1 MKTSRFVSGII
12 LSVLMMF
19 SLSCKHQQTHK
30 ESQLIKS
37 YSQDAVF
44 KATMPI
50 QISFTKK
57 PELISGLSKSTHQQL
72 IETRPHVKGKIFR
85 TNDKTLIFVPEKPL
99 DHGKTYEV
107 LVHLDKLFS
116 RPANKTFSFN
126 IKVSPLYFDLHFS
139 NLKPWQEGNP
149 QQSQL
154 TGNII
159 ASDRVDI
166 EDLQKNIF
174 ARIDNTALSVKLQ
187 PGNDPMTFT
196 FAIDSILRTEKKKS
210 IKISILGKPF
220 GLTKNLE
227 WTYVIPAAN
236 QFTLIQYNV
245 VKKPETHLALTFSDF
260 LSTDQNLDGLI
271 YFQDGSKIKLSV
283 KDNVVKLY
291 PVYPLKGEHKLIIS
305 QKIKNRKGK
314 NLSGD
319 YQIKP
324 VFVMAP
330 PQLRFLGKG
339 NILAGKEK
347 WIIPFEA
354 INLSAVDV
362 VIFKIYS
369 NNVHQFL
376 QQYALN
382 EAGWSLDRVGEYIHH
397 EKITLQTGSMEPDN
411 KWKNY
416 AIDLTKMVNAEP
428 GAIYKVGFRFKKE
441 DALYT
446 CPGDTSHQVQDLS
459 DSTNYYYSDYYYP
472 KNYQWSERNDPCKN
486 SYYYHERFAERNFLA
501 TNIGL
506 TVKGLE
512 GLKYKVYARD
522 LLTVNPL
529 SKIKVQFYSYQN
541 QLLAETTTDGRGE
554 AEVQLKKK
562 PFLVIAKNGKQYAY
576 LRLKGG
582 TSLSYSKFN
591 TDGVQSKTGIKAY
604 IFGERGVW
612 RPGDTL
618 FLTFVLQDKAKILPA
633 GHPLQMEVRDARDR
647 KIYSE
652 NTTHGINGFYV
663 FKVPTSQDAPTGLWR
678 AKVQLGNETFTKNL
692 RVETILPNRI
702 KMEMTSPFKRFTYGK
717 NRFIKLVAKWLHGGL
732 ASGLKALVTENI
744 APLKTVFKNFKA
756 YQFDDPSKQ
765 FYPDEQDVFDGK
777 LDSLGK
783 AKIKVVIPQGKRLPG
798 MLQLTFIS
806 KVFEPG
812 GRFSIDQKSFEY
824 APYNRFVGIK
834 APDASSQHYLE
845 TNKNQQFSIVTVD
858 ANGKKVPVNKLK
870 VEVFKLDWSWWYN
883 SNNSNLGSYI
893 SRHYND
899 RLLSKTISTKNGK
912 ANFSFKV
919 SYPDWGNYFIRV
931 TDVKG
936 GHSTGMTVYFDWPSS
951 YSRSDRKSPGDAT
964 LLSLSAD
971 KEKYAPGETVH
982 LRFPTPKNAKVLISI
997 EKNNQLLKSW
1007 WVDAT
1012 DKETEVQFKITKE
1025 MTPNVYAFV
1034 SVIQPHLQTKNDL
1047 PIRSYGL
1054 ISIAIEDPDNR
1065 LQPILEAPDKIKP
1078 EANYT
1083 LKVSEANH
1091 RKMTYVLAIVDEG
1104 LLDLTHFKTP
1114 SLYDYFYKKEALA
1127 VKTWDFYNDVNGAY
1141 GGRLSQVFAIGGD
1154 EALTRLGRKKAN
1166 RFKPVVSFL
1175 GPFTLEAGSK
1185 GKVHHLKMAN
1195 YMGAVRVMVVAGN
1208 NGAYGKTSKT
1218 IPVKQGLMVLAS
1230 LPRTLV
1236 PGETLR
1242 LPVTIFATENSIRN
1256 VKLRVKTNA
1265 FFQTN
1270 QSEQNI
1276 QFSKAG
1282 EKTAY
1287 VDLKVAD
1294 REGIGTAMLTVS
1306 SGSERASYEVKINI
1320 RNPNQRVYETR
1331 TFSIGKGKNWSGTPT
1346 FTKTQTGQKLSITVS
1361 RIPSVKLQKRLEYLT
1376 HYPYGCL
1383 EQTVSAAFP
1392 QLYLQRFIR
1401 LSEEKK
1407 LEVEKNISKAI
1418 SHLAWFQRNSG
1429 GFSYWPGQNNVDTW
1443 ASSYA
1448 GQFLLLAKDAG
1459 YYVPAEMLNKW
1470 MAYQL
1475 HQSNLWQAKRRDYAF
1490 DQAYRLYTLALA
1502 GQPGLSAMNRLRE
1515 MKNMDSRT
1523 RLRLAA
1529 AYALINEKSTAKAL
1543 LEDASWQIPANE
1555 TIWRYS
1561 YGSQTRDDAM
1571 ALETYVLLNDKTTAF
1586 EIFKEIAKTMG
1597 SGQWLSTQTTAYSLY
1612 AMAQFIGNEK
1622 QQDHFRF
1629 SYVFAGKK
1637 KIIESKKP
1645 VFIQSLK
1652 ALKNKTLKVKN
1663 LSKQQL
1669 FLNVETSGI
1678 PLPGQSVNQQKGLA
1692 LSVKYFDMKGHRID
1706 ESALSQGKDFYAR
1719 IVVSNPSLRD
1729 YQNMAISAIFP
1740 SGWEILNTRMLNVGQ
1755 NLKSSFSNY
1764 FDIRDDRVNIFFNLN
1779 RKRSKTFYVLLNAAY
1794 PGEYFRAPVSCK
1806 AMYDNT
1812 IDAALGGGKVKVIVH
1827 K

>member
-12 LSVLMMF
+12 LSILMVF
-19 SLSCKHQQTHK
+19 SLSCKHQQPDK
-30 ESQLIKS
+30 ESQLIKFYPQGS
-37 YSQDAVF
+37 VF
-44 KATMPI
+44 KANMPI
-50 QISFTKK
+50 RISFTKK
-57 PELISGLSKSTHQQL
+57 PELISALSKSAHQQL
-72 IETRPHVKGKIFR
+72 IETRPHVNGKIFLI
-85 TNDKTLIFVPEKPL
+85 NDKTLTFVPEKPL
-99 DHGKTYEV
+99 EYGKTYEV
-107 LVHLDKLFS
+107 LVHLNKLFKK
-116 RPANKTFSFN
+116 PANKTFSFN
-126 IKVSPLYFDLHFS
+126 IKVNPLYFDLHFS
-139 NLKPWQEGNP
+139 LLKPGRAAKP
-149 QQSQL
+149 QQSKL

-159 ASDRVDI
+159 ASDRVRLDV
-166 EDLQKNIF
+166 LQKNIF
-174 ARIDNTALSVKLQ
+174 ARLDDASLSVKLH
-187 PGNDPMTFT
+187 PGNDPNTFT
-196 FAIDSILRTEKKKS
+196 FVVDSILRAEKKKN
-210 IKISILGKPF
+210 IKISISGKPF
-220 GLTKNLE
+220 GLAKNPE
-227 WTYVIPAAN
+227 WTYVIPPAN
-236 QFTLIQYNV
+236 QFTLVQYNV
-245 VKKPETHLALTFSDF
+245 VKKPETHLELTFSDF
-260 LSTDQNLDGLI
+260 LSTDQNLNGLI

-291 PVYPLKGEHKLIIS
+291 PIYPLKGEHKLIIS
-305 QKIKNRKGK
+305 QKIKNSKGK

-324 VFVMAP
+324 AFVMTP

-339 NILAGKEK
+339 NILAGKEE

-362 VIFKIYS
+362 IIFKIYS

-397 EKITLQTGSMEPDN
+397 EKITLQTGSKEPDN
-411 KWKNY
+411 KWKSY
-416 AIDLTKMVNAEP
+416 AIDLTKMVDAEP

-441 DALYT
+441 DALYY
-446 CPGDTSHQVQDLS
+446 CPDDTSHQIQDPS
-459 DSTNYYYSDYYYP
+459 DSTNYFYSDYYYP
-472 KNYQWSERNDPCKN
+472 KNYQWTERNDPCSN
-486 SYYYHERFAERNFLA
+486 SYYYQDRFVERNFLA

-506 TVKGLE
+506 TVKGMD
-512 GLKYKVYARD
+512 GMKYKVYARD
-522 LLTVNPL
+522 LLTAKPL
-529 SKIKVQFYSYQN
+529 SKTKIRFYSYQN
-541 QLLAETTTDGRGE
+541 QLLAETTTNGQGE
-554 AEVQLKKK
+554 AEVRLRKKA
-562 PFLVIAKNGKQYAY
+562 FLVIAKDGKQYAY

-582 TSLSYSKFN
+582 TSLSYSKFR

-647 KIYSE
+647 KVYSE
-652 NTTHGINGFYV
+652 NTTQGVNGFYV
-663 FKVPTSQDAPTGLWR
+663 FKVPTSVDAPTGLWR
-678 AKVQLGNETFTKNL
+678 AKVKLGNETFIKNL

-702 KMEMTSPFKRFTYGK
+702 KIEMNTPFARFTYGK
-717 NRFIKLVAKWLHGGL
+717 NRAIKLEAKWLHGGL

-744 APLKTVFKNFKA
+744 APLKTVFKNFKT
-756 YQFDDPSKQ
+756 YQFDDPAKQ
-765 FYPDEQDVFDGK
+765 FYPDEQNVFDGK

-783 AKIKVVIPQGKRLPG
+783 AKVKVVLPRGKRLPG
-798 MLQLTFIS
+798 MLKLTFVS
-806 KVFEPG
+806 KIFEPG

-824 APYNRFVGIK
+824 APYSRFVGIK
-834 APDASSQHYLE
+834 APDVSSQHYLE
-845 TNKNQQFSIVTVD
+845 TNKNQSFSIITVD
-858 ANGKKVPVNKLK
+858 ANGKIVPVNKLK
-870 VEVFKLDWSWWYN
+870 VEIFKLDWSWWYN

-893 SRHYND
+893 SRHYNE

-912 ANFSFKV
+912 ANVSFKV
-919 SYPDWGNYFIRV
+919 DYPDWGNYFIRV

-971 KEKYAPGETVH
+971 KEKYTPGETVH
-982 LRFPTPKNAKVLISI
+982 LHFPTPKNAKVLISI

-1007 WVDAT
+1007 WIDAA

-1054 ISIAIEDPDNR
+1054 IPITVEDPDNR
-1065 LQPILEAPDKIKP
+1065 LHPVLEAPGKIKP
-1078 EANYT
+1078 EADYT
-1083 LKVSEANH
+1083 LKVSESNH
-1091 RKMTYVLAIVDEG
+1091 RKMTYILAIVDEG

-1154 EALTRLGRKKAN
+1154 ETLTRLGRKKVN

-1175 GPFTLEAGSK
+1175 GPFTLKTGSK
-1185 GKVHHLKMAN
+1185 GNVHHLKMAN

-1208 NGAYGKTSKT
+1208 NGAYGKTSKI

-1242 LPVTIFATENSIRN
+1242 LPVTIFVTKNNIRN
-1256 VKLRVKTNA
+1256 VNLHVKTNA

-1270 QSEQNI
+1270 QAEQNI
-1276 QFSKAG
+1276 PFSKAG
-1282 EKTAY
+1282 EKTAF

-1294 REGIGTAMLTVS
+1294 REGIGTAILTVR

-1320 RNPNQRVYETR
+1320 RNPNERIYETR

-1346 FTKTQTGQKLSITVS
+1346 FNSTQTDQKLSITVS
-1361 RIPSVKLQKRLEYLT
+1361 KIPSVKLKKRLQYLI
-1376 HYPYGCL
+1376 HYPYGCV
-1383 EQTVSAAFP
+1383 EQTVSSAFP

-1401 LSEEKK
+1401 LNEEKK
-1407 LEVEKNISKAI
+1407 LEVEKNITKAI
-1418 SHLAWFQRNSG
+1418 SRLAWFQRSSG
-1429 GFSYWPGQNNVDTW
+1429 GFSYWPGQNHVDTW

-1459 YYVPAEMLNKW
+1459 YYVPVEMLNKW

-1475 HQSNLWQAKRRDYAF
+1475 HQSNLWQAKQRDYAF

-1502 GQPGLSAMNRLRE
+1502 GQPNLSAMNRLRE
-1515 MKNMDSRT
+1515 MKNTDSQT

-1529 AYALINEKSTAKAL
+1529 AYALINEKATAKAL
-1543 LEDASWQIPANE
+1543 LEDTGWQIPASE
-1555 TIWRYS
+1555 VMWQYS

-1612 AMAQFIGNEK
+1612 ALAQFIGNEK

-1629 SYVFAGKK
+1629 SYAFAGKK

-1645 VFIQSLK
+1645 VFIQPLK
-1652 ALKNKTLKVKN
+1652 ALGNKKLKIVN
-1663 LSKQQL
+1663 LSEQQL

-1678 PLPGQSVNQQKGLA
+1678 PLPGQTVNQQKGLA

-1706 ESALSQGKDFYAR
+1706 ESKLSQGKDFYAR
-1719 IVVSNPSLRD
+1719 IVVSNPSLRN
-1729 YQNMAISAIFP
+1729 YQNLAMSAIFP
-1740 SGWEILNTRMLNVGQ
+1740 SGWEILNTRMLNIGQ
-1755 NLKSSFSNY
+1755 NLKSSSSDY
-1764 FDIRDDRVNIFFNLN
+1764 LDIRDDRVNIFFRLD
-1779 RKRSKTFYVLLNAAY
+1779 RKRTKTFYVLLNAAY
-1794 PGEYFRAPVSCK
+1794 PGEYFLAPVSCK

-1812 IDAALGGGKVKVIVH
+1812 IDAALGGGVVQVKR
-1827 K
+1827 

>member
-1 MKTSRFVSGII
+1 MKTSRFISGI
-12 LSVLMMF
+12 LFSLLMVLN
-19 SLSCKHQQTHK
+19 LSCKHQEFKK
-30 ESQLIKS
+30 ENQLVQS
-37 YSQDAVF
+37 YPHGAVF
-44 KATMPI
+44 KANMPI
-50 QISFTKK
+50 RITFTKT
-57 PELISGLSKSTHQQL
+57 PDLASDLGKSTHQQL
-72 IETRPHVKGKIFR
+72 IETRPHVDGKIFR
-85 TNDKTLIFVPEKPL
+85 TSDKALTFVPETPL
-99 DHGKTYEV
+99 EYGKTYEV
-107 LVHLDKLFS
+107 LVHLDKLYKH
-116 RPANKTFSFN
+116 PANKTFSFN
-126 IKVSPLYFDLHFS
+126 IKVNPLYFDLHFS
-139 NLKPWQEGNP
+139 HLKPGQAGQP

-159 ASDRVDI
+159 ASDRVNL
-166 EDLQKNIF
+166 EKLQKNIF
-174 ARIDNTALSVKLQ
+174 VRIDNTALNMKLQ
-187 PGNDPMTFT
+187 PGNDPTTFN
-196 FAIDSILRTEKKKS
+196 FIVDSILRAKKQTNL
-210 IKISILGKPF
+210 KISILGKPF
-220 GLTKNLE
+220 GLVKNLE
-227 WTYVIPAAN
+227 WIYVIPPAN
-236 QFTLIQYNV
+236 QFTMLQYNV
-245 VKKPETHLALTFSDF
+245 VKKPETHLELTFSDF

-271 YFQDGSKIKLSV
+271 YFQDGSKIRLSV
-283 KDNVVKLY
+283 KDNVVKVY
-291 PVYPLKGEHKLIIS
+291 PVYPLKGEHKLIVS
-305 QKIKNRKGK
+305 KKIQNRKGK
-314 NLSGD
+314 NLSDD
-319 YQIKP
+319 YEIKAAFAM
-324 VFVMAP
+324 VP

-339 NILAGKEK
+339 NILAGKAK

-354 INLSAVDV
+354 INLAAVDV

-376 QQYALN
+376 QQYALS

-397 EKITLQTGSMEPDN
+397 EKITLRTGSREPDN
-411 KWKNY
+411 KWKSY
-416 AIDLTKMVNAEP
+416 AIDLTKMIDAEP
-428 GAIYKVGFRFKKE
+428 GAIYKVSFRFKKA
-441 DALYT
+441 DALYS
-446 CPGDTSHQVQDLS
+446 CADDTSQQIQDLS
-459 DSTNYYYSDYYYP
+459 DSTNYYYSNYYYP
-472 KNYQWSERNDPCKN
+472 KNYRWTERNDPCKN
-486 SYYYHERFAERNFLA
+486 SYYYQDRFVERNFQA

-506 TVKGLE
+506 TVKGM
-512 GLKYKVYARD
+512 GDMKYKVYARD
-522 LLTVNPL
+522 LLTAGPL
-529 SKIKVQFYSYQN
+529 SKIRVQFYSYQN
-541 QLLAETTTDGRGE
+541 QLLAETTTDGQGE
-554 AEVQLKKK
+554 AEIQLKKS
-562 PFLVIAKNGKQYAY
+562 PFLVIAKDGKQYAY

-582 TSLSYSKFN
+582 TALSYSKFK
-591 TDGVQSKTGIKAY
+591 TDGVRTKTGLKGT

-618 FLTFVLQDKAKILPA
+618 FLTFVLQDKAKVLPA

-652 NTTHGINGFYV
+652 NTTRGINGFYV

-678 AKVQLGNETFTKNL
+678 AKVQIGNETFTKNL

-702 KMEMTSPFKRFTYGK
+702 KMEMRSPFKRYTYGK
-717 NRFIKLVAKWLHGGL
+717 NRTIQLEAKWLHDGL
-732 ASGLKALVTENI
+732 AAGLKAQVTENI
-744 APLKTVFKNFKA
+744 APIQTVFTNFKA

-777 LDSLGK
+777 LDTLGK
-783 AKIKVVIPQGKRLPG
+783 AKIKVVLPQGKRLPG
-798 MLQLTFIS
+798 MLQLTFVS

-824 APYNRFVGIK
+824 APYSRFVGIK
-834 APDASSQHYLE
+834 APDASSQGYLE
-845 TNKNQQFSIVTVD
+845 TNKNQSFAIVTLD
-858 ANGKKVPVNKLK
+858 ANGKKVPVDKLK

-899 RLLSKTISTKNGK
+899 RILSKTIRTQHGK

-919 SYPDWGNYFIRV
+919 NYPEWGNYFIRV

-951 YSRSDRKSPGDAT
+951 YSRSNRRSPGDAT

-997 EKNNQLLKSW
+997 EKNSQLLKSW
-1007 WVDAT
+1007 WVDAA
-1012 DKETEVQFKITKE
+1012 DKETEVQFKITKA

-1054 ISIAIEDPDNR
+1054 IPIAVEDPENR
-1065 LQPILEAPDKIKP
+1065 LHPVLEAPEKIKP
-1078 EANYT
+1078 EAGYT
-1083 LKVSEANH
+1083 LKVSEASH
-1091 RKMTYVLAIVDEG
+1091 RQMTYVLAIVDEG

-1127 VKTWDFYNDVNGAY
+1127 VKTWDYYNDVNGAY

-1154 EALTRLGRKKAN
+1154 EALTKLGRKKVN

-1175 GPFTLEAGSK
+1175 GPFTLDAGSK

-1208 NGAYGKTSKT
+1208 SGAYGKTSKT

-1242 LPVTIFATENSIRN
+1242 LPVSIFATENNIKKVNLS
-1256 VKLRVKTNA
+1256 VKTNA
-1265 FFQTN
+1265 FFRTN
-1270 QSEQNI
+1270 QPEQSI
-1276 QFSKAG
+1276 TFSKAG
-1282 EKTAY
+1282 EKTAF

-1294 REGIGTAMLTVS
+1294 REGIGTAQLEVR
-1306 SGSERASYEVKINI
+1306 SGKERASYEVQINI
-1320 RNPNQRVYETR
+1320 RNPNQRVYETQ
-1331 TFSIGKGKNWSGTPT
+1331 TFVLAKGKSWSGMPSYQT
-1346 FTKTQTGQKLSITVS
+1346 TQTGHKLSITVS
-1361 RIPSVKLQKRLEYLT
+1361 KIPSVKLQKRLQYLI
-1376 HYPYGCL
+1376 HYPYGCV

-1392 QLYLQRFIR
+1392 QLYLERFIR
-1401 LSEEKK
+1401 LNDEKK

-1418 SHLAWFQRNSG
+1418 SRLAYFQRSSG
-1429 GFSYWPGQNNVDTW
+1429 GFSYWPGQNSVDRW

-1459 YYVPAEMLNKW
+1459 YYIPIEMLNKW
-1470 MAYQL
+1470 TAYQQR
-1475 HQSNLWQAKRRDYAF
+1475 QSNLWQAKKRDYAF

-1502 GQPGLSAMNRLRE
+1502 GQPNLSAMNRLRE
-1515 MKNMDSRT
+1515 MKNMDSQT

-1529 AYALINEKSTAKAL
+1529 AYALINEKSTAKKL
-1543 LEDASWQIPANE
+1543 LEDTHWQIPADE
-1555 TIWRYS
+1555 TMWRYS

-1571 ALETYVLLNDKTTAF
+1571 ALETYVLLNDKATAF
-1586 EIFKEIAKTMG
+1586 EIFKTIAKTLG

-1612 AMAQFIGNEK
+1612 ALAQFIGDEK

-1629 SYVFAGKK
+1629 SYAFAGKK
-1637 KIIESKKP
+1637 KVINSEKP
-1645 VFIQSLK
+1645 VFIQE
-1652 ALKNKTLKVKN
+1652 LKVFDGKKLKVNN
-1663 LSKQQL
+1663 LSGQQL

-1678 PLPGQSVNQQKGLA
+1678 PLPGQTVNQQKGLA
-1692 LSVKYFDMKGHRID
+1692 LSVKYFDMKGKAID
-1706 ESALSQGKDFYAR
+1706 ETNLSQGKDFYAR

-1729 YQNMAISAIFP
+1729 YQNLALSAIFP
-1740 SGWEILNTRMLNVGQ
+1740 SGWEILNTRMLNIGQ
-1755 NLKSSFSNY
+1755 NLKSSSSDY
-1764 FDIRDDRVNIFFNLN
+1764 LDIRDDRVNLFFGLH

-1806 AMYDNT
+1806 AMYYNT
-1812 IDAALGGGKVKVIVH
+1812 IDAALGGGKVKV
-1827 K
+1827 KR